1 MRADAE
7 DGWHTDDHWDEDS
20 EDEENPFYLAHVIT
34 SRNPVDNIVDSDKDL
49 HGIQKS
55 RDRRYEV
62 ISEAHLQFVN
72 DAEYPGEVANN
83 LNVAD
88 EANPI
93 QGPAAVADAH
103 SDLGC
108 AQVDY
113 DVPECEQE
121 MEASDT
127 FEEEM
132 QIEFGDYVASLEDS
146 LSSRGAWNDKDG
158 EENKDFECETSFR
171 EEVGG
176 HRVENWLECGK
187 EDWEVKGD
195 QKGFMRE
202 ENLRDGQNQ
211 REDPTHLIA
220 GVEDEV
226 EEEES
231 GQDTSE
237 CEFEEDEERDGERSP
252 DEGSPLTWRKLRWT
266 KEESPMVPL
275 RNEGSPLRLLNRP
288 LKGGQVKSD
297 GENIEQQ
304 DLHTKP
310 ESKLL
315 YNCNTCLF
323 YEAPRVQTNVDDE
336 DRCET
341 NEDINSECKVSH
353 EEKDHENKV
362 QEKVDNE
369 EISENIPF
377 AEEVVKYIFD
387 HILDDIFDRNLD
399 ITTEDEELR
408 NEKCGEI
415 KLENEE
421 SMLPL
426 HDSLGRVL
434 SADWWEEFLQ
444 SRSVSKRKSSLTFL
458 VSFLK
463 EWG

>member
-1 MRADAE
+1 
-7 DGWHTDDHWDEDS
+7 
-20 EDEENPFYLAHVIT
+20 
-34 SRNPVDNIVDSDKDL
+34 
-49 HGIQKS
+49 
-55 RDRRYEV
+55 
-62 ISEAHLQFVN
+62 
-72 DAEYPGEVANN
+72 
-83 LNVAD
+83 
-88 EANPI
+88 
-93 QGPAAVADAH
+93 
-103 SDLGC
+103 
-108 AQVDY
+108 
-113 DVPECEQE
+113 
-121 MEASDT
+121 
-127 FEEEM
+127 
-132 QIEFGDYVASLEDS
+132 
-146 LSSRGAWNDKDG
+146 
-158 EENKDFECETSFR
+158 
-171 EEVGG
+171 
-176 HRVENWLECGK
+176 
-187 EDWEVKGD
+187 
-195 QKGFMRE
+195 
-202 ENLRDGQNQ
+202 
-211 REDPTHLIA
+211 
-220 GVEDEV
+220 
-226 EEEES
+226 
-231 GQDTSE
+231 
-237 CEFEEDEERDGERSP
+237 
-252 DEGSPLTWRKLRWT
+252 
-266 KEESPMVPL
+266 MVPL

-288 LKGGQVKSD
+288 LKGGQVKSE

-304 DLHTKP
+304 GLHTKP

-315 YNCNTCLF
+315 YNCDTGLF

-369 EISENIPF
+369 EISENIP
-377 AEEVVKYIFD
+377 EEVVKYIFD

-444 SRSVSKRKSSLTFL
+444 SRSVSKRKCSLTFL